1 LAICVGQGSTPA
13 DETAKL
19 RSDLKDRGEDG
30 YLMCS
35 SGKRLALMG
44 NSPRATLYAVYHF
57 LEKYLGCGWCVPGDD
72 TVPKQATIRIPRF
85 HDAIG
90 PAAFAMRKIVW
101 IYDPNADAAIT
112 QAYGADFM
120 RKCNL
125 PRIDWMA
132 KNRFNWVHPG
142 PNGPYVWE
150 RNKSREVFVPEVEKR
165 GLHLEVGGHTFNT
178 WLPPDRYAKDHPDYW
193 MGG

>member
-1 LAICVGQGSTPA
+1 MPLAQP
-13 DETAKL
+13 
-19 RSDLKDRGEDG
+19 
-30 YLMCS
+30 
-35 SGKRLALMG
+35 
-44 NSPRATLYAVYHF
+44 
-57 LEKYLGCGWCVPGDD
+57 
-72 TVPKQATIRIPRF
+72 
-85 HDAIG
+85 
-90 PAAFAMRKIVW
+90 AFAMRKIVW